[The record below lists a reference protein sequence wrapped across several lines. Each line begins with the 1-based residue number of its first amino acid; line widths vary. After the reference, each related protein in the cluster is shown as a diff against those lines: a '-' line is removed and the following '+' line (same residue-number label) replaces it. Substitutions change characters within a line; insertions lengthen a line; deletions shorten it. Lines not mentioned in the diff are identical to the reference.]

1 MRSIAIVLY
10 GLLGLAVSA
19 IASDISSSVPRTDQ
33 TPQARQKI
41 AEWQQLVVHLR
52 SQSDLERLEQ
62 TNRFFNKLTFVN
74 DDKLWQREDYW
85 ASPVEML
92 SVGAGDCEDYA
103 IAKFFSLKQA
113 GIDESRLRL
122 AYVRSLTLNQAH
134 MVLLVIPEHGGTA
147 LVLDNLIT
155 DILPVSER
163 DDLMPVYAFNSEDL
177 WLLDRNFA
185 ERWVAAASRLGA
197 WRAFRDR
204 ESELFSD

>member
-19 IASDISSSVPRTDQ
+19 IASDISSSVPRTDH

-85 ASPVEML
+85 ASPTEML
-92 SVGAGDCEDYA
+92 SAGAGDCEDYA
-103 IAKFFSLKQA
+103 IAKFFSLKLA

>member
-10 GLLGLAVSA
+10 GLLGLAISA
-19 IASDISSSVPRTDQ
+19 IASDISSSVPRTDD
-33 TPQARQKI
+33 TSQARQKI
-41 AEWQQLVVHLR
+41 AEWQQLVEHLR

-85 ASPVEML
+85 ASPNEML
-92 SVGAGDCEDYA
+92 SRGAGDCEDYA

-155 DILPVSER
+155 DILPVSDR

-177 WLLDRNFA
+177 WLLDRNFV
-185 ERWVAAASRLGA
+185 ERWVASASRLGA

-204 ESELFSD
+204 ESELFLD

>member
-1 MRSIAIVLY
+1 MRSLALVLY
-10 GLLGLAVSA
+10 GLLGLAVGA
-19 IASDISSSVPRTDQ
+19 IASDVSDSVHQTNNSS
-33 TPQARQKI
+33 QARQKI
-41 AEWQQLVVHLR
+41 VEWQQLVEHLR

-74 DDKLWQREDYW
+74 DDKLWQKEDYW
-85 ASPVEML
+85 ASPREML

-147 LVLDNLIT
+147 LILDNLVT
-155 DILPVSER
+155 DILPVSDR
-163 DDLMPVYAFNSEDL
+163 DDLMPVYAFNSQDL

-185 ERWVAAASRLGA
+185 ERWVAAASRIGA
-197 WRAFRDR
+197 WRAFRAR
-204 ESELFSD
+204 ASELFSD